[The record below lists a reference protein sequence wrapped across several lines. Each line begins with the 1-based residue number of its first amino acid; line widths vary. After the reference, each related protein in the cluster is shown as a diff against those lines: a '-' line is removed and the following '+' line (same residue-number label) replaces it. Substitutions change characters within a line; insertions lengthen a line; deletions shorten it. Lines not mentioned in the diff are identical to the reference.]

1 MPLVTIKIIEGRSI
15 EQKRGM
21 VKDVTEAIARNIGCP
36 PDAVHIDIVDLK
48 MENISQGGQLFTD
61 NPPRRS

>member
-1 MPLVTIKIIEGRSI
+1 MPLVTIKIIEGRNI

-21 VKDVTEAIARNIGCP
+21 AKDVTEAICKNIGCP

-48 MENISQGGQLFTD
+48 PENIAQGGQLFTD
-61 NPPRRS
+61 RH